1 MGAGTQSG
9 GVEQRANPRVEL
21 RTEVRVAYP
30 DRQSLVAS
38 LCRNISVGGM
48 FVETELPPAL
58 GTAVR
63 FELLLQHFAEVVRG
77 VGEVVW
83 VKPSRGESDRAGF
96 GMRFLDIEPRQRQ
109 LIFRI
114 VDRYIQGGGQ
124 PFDLESGQ

>member
-1 MGAGTQSG
+1 MADPTRGI
-9 GVEQRANPRVEL
+9 EQRATPRVEL

-58 GTAVR
+58 ATAVR
-63 FELLLQHFAEVVRG
+63 FELVLHHFSEVVRG
-77 VGEVVW
+77 VGEVAW
-83 VKPSRGESDRAGF
+83 VKPGSAEGDRGGF
-96 GMRFLDIEPRQRQ
+96 GMRFLDMEPRHRQ

-114 VDRYIQGGGQ
+114 VDRYIQAGGQ
-124 PFDLESGQ
+124 PFDLDSGQ